1 MKKRIILGLV
11 TLILGGLISFFVI
24 TTQKNA
30 ESKYQFA
37 LGLDLSGGTS
47 LLYEADTSTVPAGEI
62 ESSMNALRDV
72 IERRINLYGVSE
84 PVVQVQKSSVSGKTS
99 HRLSV
104 ELPGVTDINNAVA
117 LIGQTPFLEFKVQS
131 NEPTPVTVGPDGTAM
146 LDANPTFVGTDL
158 TGKYIKRA
166 QLVFD
171 QTSTEPIISLVFT
184 DEGAKL
190 FEQITKENVGKVL
203 AIYLDGQ
210 PISAPVIREA
220 ITGGEAQISGGF
232 TAEDARLLVG
242 RLNSGALPVQIS
254 LLSSQT
260 VGASLGADAINDG
273 VNAALIGL
281 IAIALFLLVWYRL
294 PGLVSVI
301 SLVIYTAITLAVYK
315 ILPVTLTAAG
325 IAGFVISIGL
335 AVDATILIMERFKD
349 ERRGGKNLG
358 DAMSAGYDRAWLSIR
373 DANTATLITAVI
385 LFWFGSTLIKGF
397 ALTLGIGVFIG
408 LFSALTVSRL
418 LLLALPRPKGKVGAF
433 LFSSGFTK

>member
-131 NEPTPVTVGPDGTAM
+131 NEPTPVTVGPDGTAT

>member
-1 MKKRIILGLV
+1 MKKRILFGLV
-11 TLILGGLISFFVI
+11 TLILGALVVFFVI
-24 TTQKNA
+24 KTQKDID
-30 ESKYQFA
+30 SKYQFA

-47 LLYEADTSTVPAGEI
+47 LLYEADIASVPEGEI
-62 ESSMNALRDV
+62 DSSMDALRDV

-84 PVVQVQKSSVSGKTS
+84 PVVQVQRSSVSGKTS

-104 ELPGVTDINNAVA
+104 ELPGITDIDSAID
-117 LIGQTPFLEFKVQS
+117 LIGQTPFLEFKIQS
-131 NEPTPVTVGPDGTAM
+131 DEPTPVTVGEDGTVS
-146 LDANPTFVGTDL
+146 LDASPTFVSTEL

-171 QTSTEPIISLVFT
+171 QTSAEPIISLVFT
-184 DEGAKL
+184 DEGATL
-190 FEQITKENVGKVL
+190 FEAITKDNVGKIL

-210 PISAPVIREA
+210 IIQAPVIREA

-232 TAEDARLLVG
+232 TAEEARLVVG

-260 VGASLGADAINDG
+260 VGASLGTDAINAG
-273 VNAALIGL
+273 VKAALIGL
-281 IAIALFLLVWYRL
+281 IAIALFLLIWYRL

-301 SLVIYTAITLAVYK
+301 SLAIYTAITLAVYK
-315 ILPVTLTAAG
+315 VLPVTLTAAG

-349 ERRGGKNLG
+349 ERQHGKSLG

-373 DANTATLITAVI
+373 DANTATFITAVI

-408 LFSALTVSRL
+408 LFCALTVSRR
-418 LLLALPRPKGKVGAF
+418 LLLALPRPKGKLGSF
-433 LFSSGFTK
+433 LFSSGFIK

>member
-1 MKKRIILGLV
+1 MKKRIIIGAL
-11 TLILGGLISFFVI
+11 TLIFGTLISFFVI
-24 TTQKNA
+24 TTQQNK

-47 LLYEADTSTVPAGEI
+47 LLYEADISSIPEGQVD
-62 ESSMNALRDV
+62 SSMNALRDV

-84 PVVQVQKSSVSGKTS
+84 PVVQVQKSSVSGETS

-104 ELPGVTDINNAVA
+104 ELPGITDIESAIQ
-117 LIGQTPFLEFKVQS
+117 LIGQTPFLEFKIQS
-131 NEPTPVTVGPDGTAM
+131 NELTPTTVNPDGTVSI
-146 LDANPTFVGTDL
+146 DAAPQFIPTEL

-171 QTSTEPIISLVFT
+171 PTSAEPIISLLFT
-184 DEGAKL
+184 DEGALL
-190 FEQITKENVGKVL
+190 FETITKENVGKIL

-210 PISAPVIREA
+210 IMQAPVIREA
-220 ITGGEAQISGGF
+220 IAGGEAQISGGF
-232 TAEDARLLVG
+232 TAEEARLIVG

-254 LLSSQT
+254 LISSQT
-260 VGASLGADAINDG
+260 IGASLGVDAINAG
-273 VNAALIGL
+273 VKAAIIGF
-281 IAIALFLLVWYRL
+281 IAIALFLIIWYRL

-301 SLVIYTAITLAVYK
+301 SLAIYTALTLAIYK
-315 ILPVTLTAAG
+315 LLPVTLTAAG

-349 ERRGGKNLG
+349 ERQHGKNLG

-373 DANTATLITAVI
+373 DANTATFITSVI

-397 ALTLGIGVFIG
+397 ALTLGIGVFVG
-408 LFSALTVSRL
+408 LFCALTVSRR
-418 LLLALPRPKGKVGAF
+418 LLLALPRPQGRVGTF
-433 LFSSGFTK
+433 LFSSGFIK

>member
-104 ELPGVTDINNAVA
+104 ELPGVTDIDQAVA

-131 NEPTPVTVGPDGTAM
+131 NEPTPVTIGPDGTAT
-146 LDANPTFVGTDL
+146 LDASPTFLGTDL

-184 DEGAKL
+184 DEGGKL

-273 VNAALIGL
+273 VNAALIGF
-281 IAIALFLLVWYRL
+281 IAIALFLLIWYRL

-301 SLVIYTAITLAVYK
+301 SLAIYTAITLAVYK
-315 ILPVTLTAAG
+315 VLPVTLTAAG